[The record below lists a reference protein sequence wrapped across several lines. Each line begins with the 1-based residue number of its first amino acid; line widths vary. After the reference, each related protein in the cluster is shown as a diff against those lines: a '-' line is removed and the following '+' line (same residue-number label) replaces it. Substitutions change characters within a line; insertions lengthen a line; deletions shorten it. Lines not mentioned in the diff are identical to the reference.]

1 MNENSLKVADLAKLS
16 GISKSTIYY
25 YLNNGVLHPPKRMGL
40 DRAVYDWS
48 HLSKLKRIHELRAD
62 RRLPLST
69 IKEMLSKGDFDLT
82 TGEQES
88 SLSLINA
95 LEEEKRSSRAQK
107 SEKKRIEIMDA
118 AIALFSKNGYEKTT
132 LDAIA
137 ESLNI
142 AKSTVY
148 LYFKN
153 KEKLFMDCI
162 ARLTIVAVPE
172 EAWGEIRREE
182 NELEK
187 LKKRGRAF
195 HRAFPSYK
203 GILTM
208 TKASLAG
215 DNKEMAAKAKNTL
228 SLMTRPIAKDIRRGI
243 GRGIFREMD
252 EDIVS
257 HLILG
262 MGEGLGFRLMM
273 DSRYTIEQGVEVM
286 FDLVSHGLLKMGAAK
301 YCSCSGKVTDFKGV
315 TSMVEKMLFGKQTYL
330 PVRMGDA
337 EVSINLKTVKSIRFH
352 GKGASWI
359 AEINGKDEQK
369 QSCTVD
375 STLLLSGEVRLGA
388 FAIPLKSVSH
398 VQFMDEK

>member
-1 MNENSLKVADLAKLS
+1 MTTKNLKVADLAKLS

-25 YLNNGVLHPPKRMGL
+25 YLNTGVLHPPKRTGL
-40 DRAVYDWS
+40 GRAVYDWS
-48 HLSKLKRIHELRAD
+48 HLSALKRIGELKAD

-69 IKEMLSKGDFDLT
+69 IKEMLSNGDFKPT
-82 TGEQES
+82 TGDQES

-95 LEEEKRSSRAQK
+95 LEEEKRSSKAQK

-132 LDAIA
+132 LDALA

-162 ARLTIVAVPE
+162 ARLTFVAVPE
-172 EAWGEIRREE
+172 EAWEEIRREE

-187 LKKRGRAF
+187 LKKRGLAF

-208 TKASLAG
+208 TKGSLTG
-215 DNKEMAAKAKNTL
+215 DNKEMAEKAKSTL

-243 GRGIFREMD
+243 GHGIFREMD

-273 DSRYTIEQGVEVM
+273 DSRYTIEQGLEVM
-286 FDLVSHGLLKMGAAK
+286 FDLVSHGLLKKGAEEH
-301 YCSCSGKVTDFKGV
+301 SQCSGKVTDLKGV
-315 TSMVEKMLFGKQTYL
+315 TSMVEKIRFGNQDHL
-330 PVRMGDA
+330 PAKMGDA
-337 EVSINLKTVKSIRFH
+337 EISINLKRLKSIRFH
-352 GKGASWI
+352 RRGSSFT
-359 AEINGKDEQK
+359 AEITRKDKQK
-369 QSCTVD
+369 QSCAVD
-375 STLLLSGEVRLGA
+375 GTLLLSGEVHLGE